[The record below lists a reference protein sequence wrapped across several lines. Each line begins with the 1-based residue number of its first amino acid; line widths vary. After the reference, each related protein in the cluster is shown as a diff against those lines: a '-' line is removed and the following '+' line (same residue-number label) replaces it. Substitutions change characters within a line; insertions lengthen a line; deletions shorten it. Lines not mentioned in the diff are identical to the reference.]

1 MAFQNVALA
10 EELFV
15 GKQSLRF
22 NRHINRVYI
31 DMSWDTKVTVGE
43 FIIIEGYKKIDPDT
57 FTDVYNDR
65 FLQKYCAAQIKKQW
79 GENLKKF
86 EGISMPGNVSFNG
99 QKIWD
104 EATEEIQALESEVI
118 SSYSLPVTDMMG

>member
-1 MAFQNVALA
+1 
-10 EELFV
+10 
-15 GKQSLRF
+15 
-22 NRHINRVYI
+22 
-31 DMSWDTKVTVGE
+31 
-43 FIIIEGYKKIDPDT
+43 
-57 FTDVYNDR
+57 
-65 FLQKYCAAQIKKQW
+65 LQKYCAAQIKKQW